1 MRGSACIHHHTC
13 QLCCVR
19 LQTNMGMVTGSV
31 QGSKAPSSAEDQ
43 KEAGKEAAAKS
54 FAEGDI
60 LWIEPA

>member
-1 MRGSACIHHHTC
+1 
-13 QLCCVR
+13 
-19 LQTNMGMVTGSV
+19 MVTGSV

-60 LWIEPA
+60 LWISLPELFLHICKWQICN